1 MFAEKNLTNRWPS
14 VKFVKVFHRQTFM
27 LYRDTNN
34 HQMCFKSAY
43 FMNLYTEHT
52 KIKVVYMATPDC
64 AIFAFGIESMVYT
77 LGAHL
82 F

>member
-1 MFAEKNLTNRWPS
+1 MFAGKNLTNSWPF
-14 VKFVKVFHRQTFM
+14 VRFVKVFHCQTFM

-43 FMNLYTEHT
+43 FMNLTEHT
-52 KIKVVYMATPDC
+52 KVVCMATPDC